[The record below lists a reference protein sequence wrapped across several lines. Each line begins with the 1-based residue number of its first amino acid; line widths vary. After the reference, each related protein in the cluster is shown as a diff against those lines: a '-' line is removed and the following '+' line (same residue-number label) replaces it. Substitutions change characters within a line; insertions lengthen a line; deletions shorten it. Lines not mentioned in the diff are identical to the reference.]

1 MLHNSITPYLTFTSQ
16 MRPSMVDAHQDVK
29 KAKPVYRNI
38 GLAQLIKYRLP
49 WAGKVSILHRISG
62 AALFLLL
69 PFILYLFDQSLA
81 SELSFMQ
88 FQAFTDHFLVKLI
101 CLGLIWSF
109 LHHFCAGIRYL
120 LLDLEIGVEKIA
132 ANKSAIIVLIV
143 SLTLT
148 AAVGAKLF
156 GLF

>member
-1 MLHNSITPYLTFTSQ
+1 
-16 MRPSMVDAHQDVK
+16 MVDAQQDVK

-132 ANKSAIIVLIV
+132 ANQSAIIVLIV

>member
-1 MLHNSITPYLTFTSQ
+1 
-16 MRPSMVDAHQDVK
+16 MVDAHQDVK

-132 ANKSAIIVLIV
+132 AQKSAISVLVV
-143 SLTLT
+143 SLALT

>member
-1 MLHNSITPYLTFTSQ
+1 
-16 MRPSMVDAHQDVK
+16 MVEAQQNVK
-29 KAKPVYRNI
+29 KDRPVYRNI

-62 AALFLLL
+62 AVLFLLL

-81 SELSFMQ
+81 SELSYQ
-88 FQAFTDHFLVKLI
+88 NFQAFTGNILVKII

-120 LLDLEIGVEKIA
+120 LLDLEIGVEKSES
-132 ANKSAIIVLIV
+132 NRSAIFVLIV
-143 SLTLT
+143 GIALT
-148 AAVGAKLF
+148 AAVGLKLF
-156 GLF
+156 GLY

>member
-1 MLHNSITPYLTFTSQ
+1 
-16 MRPSMVDAHQDVK
+16 MVDAHQDVK

-120 LLDLEIGVEKIA
+120 LLDLEIGVEKIPA
-132 ANKSAIIVLIV
+132 QKSAILVLVV
-143 SLTLT
+143 SLALT
-148 AAVGAKLF
+148 ALVGAKLF

>member
-1 MLHNSITPYLTFTSQ
+1 
-16 MRPSMVDAHQDVK
+16 MVDAHQDVK
-29 KAKPVYRNI
+29 QAKPVYRNI

-69 PFILYLFDQSLA
+69 PFMLYLFDQSLA

-120 LLDLEIGVEKIA
+120 LLDLEIGVEKIPA
-132 ANKSAIIVLIV
+132 QKSAILVLVV
-143 SLTLT
+143 SLALT
-148 AAVGAKLF
+148 ALVGAKLF

>member
-1 MLHNSITPYLTFTSQ
+1 
-16 MRPSMVDAHQDVK
+16 MVDAQQDVK
-29 KAKPVYRNI
+29 KAKPVFRNI

-120 LLDLEIGVEKIA
+120 LLDLEIGVEKIPA
-132 ANKSAIIVLIV
+132 QKSAILVLVV
-143 SLTLT
+143 SLALT
-148 AAVGAKLF
+148 ALVGAKLF

>member
-1 MLHNSITPYLTFTSQ
+1 
-16 MRPSMVDAHQDVK
+16 MVDAQQDVK

-62 AALFLLL
+62 AALFLML

-81 SELSFMQ
+81 SEMSYAK
-88 FQAFTDHFLVKLI
+88 FQMLTGHILVKLI
-101 CLGLIWSF
+101 ALGLIWAF

-120 LLDLEIGVEKIA
+120 LLDLDIGVEKVD
-132 ANKSAIIVLIV
+132 ANRSAIIVFCLG
-143 SLTLT
+143 LLLT
-148 AAVGAKLF
+148 ALVGLKLF
-156 GLF
+156 DLY